1 MWTAGH
7 EHLFG
12 RGQGTA
18 FPSESAF
25 RRSEHQ
31 ARNFLLIDCS
41 TSQLIVW
48 SFGRLILVLDVSNPF
63 LRERALA

>member
-1 MWTAGH
+1 MWMAGH

-12 RGQGTA
+12 RGQGTV